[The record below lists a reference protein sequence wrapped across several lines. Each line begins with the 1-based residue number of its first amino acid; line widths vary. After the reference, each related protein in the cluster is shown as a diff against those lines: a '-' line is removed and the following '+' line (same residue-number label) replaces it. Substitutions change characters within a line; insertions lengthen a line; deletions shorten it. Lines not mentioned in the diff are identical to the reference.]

1 MIVNRVKELREKRMN
16 EDDNSGI
23 WTQEALAKRVGVTRQ
38 TIIAVE
44 RGTYNPSLELAFRLA
59 AEFEISIEEIF
70 NYGGRVMERRDI
82 LANAAFLVIAVVF
95 IVSLMIA
102 VPDQAFHLL
111 IVASAT
117 VAVILLILWRAR

>member
-38 TIIAVE
+38 TIIAIE

-59 AEFEISIEEIF
+59 AEFEISIEEVF
-70 NYGGRVMERRDI
+70 NYRGKSHG
-82 LANAAFLVIAVVF
+82 
-95 IVSLMIA
+95 
-102 VPDQAFHLL
+102 
-111 IVASAT
+111 T
-117 VAVILLILWRAR
+117 